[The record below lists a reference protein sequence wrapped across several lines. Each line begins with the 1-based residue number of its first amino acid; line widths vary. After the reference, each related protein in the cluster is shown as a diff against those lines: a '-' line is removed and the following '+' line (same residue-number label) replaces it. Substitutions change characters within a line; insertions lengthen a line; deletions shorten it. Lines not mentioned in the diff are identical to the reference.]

1 MRQLF
6 IAAASAAAALAL
18 ASCDPTELI
27 VKDNSAL
34 ERITIQ
40 VSNDTPK
47 WEYGEERLFTIVPTP
62 NTATVSE
69 YRLQFSNPDII
80 TMKAGELPN
89 QFKVT
94 AAGEGK
100 LIITASATGH
110 GEIPGQQG
118 SDWVIE
124 KTEAIEFS
132 LQDNRIKPQRPLV
145 TLQMAPMTDIN
156 AKKELAEDTPA
167 TIDDD
172 QELLL
177 TVTSDSERAT
187 YSLRSLD
194 TEVFSVERTGAQSW
208 MFKTK
213 VPGRDFLKL
222 TVTDAEGNPFD
233 YYYLIYSYGHV
244 VMTAEYD
251 PLMGEGG
258 ISIAEHSYPKLT
270 GQVYMA
276 GVIKGWPW
284 NDTNNIV
291 RRDLPT
297 FSGELNFSEEFEHL
311 ALIDAESIQ
320 KEIQNMTV
328 GDGLDKAWFN
338 IHEVKLNYI
347 ITLSNPFIIIT
358 DMIDDSHRSDPLWW
372 NFWIEGAFQQ
382 EGLEPVIML
391 SHDPITF
398 DAGVD
403 GWNEGT
409 EYTIPL

>member
-124 KTEAIEFS
+124 KTEAIEFT

-145 TLQMAPMTDIN
+145 TLYMAPTTNIN

-177 TVTSDSERAT
+177 SVTSDSERAT
-187 YSLRSLD
+187 YSLKSLD
-194 TEVFSVERTGAQSW
+194 NEVFSVERTGAQSW

-213 VPGRDFLKL
+213 TPGRDFLKL
-222 TVTDAEGNPFD
+222 TVTDADGNPFD
-233 YYYLIYSYGHV
+233 YYYLIYSFGHV

-258 ISIAEHSYPKLT
+258 ISIEEHDYPKLT

-284 NDTNNIV
+284 NNTSNIV
-291 RRDLPT
+291 QRDLPT

-347 ITLSNPFIIIT
+347 ITLSNPFIIIA

-372 NFWIEGAFQQ
+372 NFWIESAYQQ

-398 DAGVD
+398 NAGVD

>member
-18 ASCDPTELI
+18 ASCDPTDLI

-213 VPGRDFLKL
+213 TPGRDFLKL
-222 TVTDAEGNPFD
+222 TVMDAEGNPFD

-258 ISIAEHSYPKLT
+258 ISIAEHNYPKLT
-270 GQVYMA
+270 GHVYMA

-347 ITLSNPFIIIT
+347 ITLSNPFIII
-358 DMIDDSHRSDPLWW
+358 DDLIDDSYREEPLWW
-372 NFWIEGAFQQ
+372 NFRIEGALQQ
-382 EGLEPVIML
+382 EGVEPVIML
-391 SHDPITF
+391 SHDPIGF
-398 DAGVD
+398 DASVD
-403 GWNEGT
+403 GWQDGT
-409 EYTIPL
+409 QYDLPL

>member
-6 IAAASAAAALAL
+6 IAAASAAAALTL
-18 ASCDPTELI
+18 ISCDPPILDI
-27 VKDNSAL
+27 KDNSAL
-34 ERITIQ
+34 EKVVLQ

-47 WEYGEERLFTIVPTP
+47 WEFGEERTITIAPYP
-62 NTATVSE
+62 ATAICEKFS
-69 YRLQFSNPDII
+69 LSLSNPDII
-80 TMKAGELPN
+80 SVRDGELPN
-89 QFKVT
+89 QFKLT
-94 AAGEGK
+94 SNSEGK
-100 LIITASATGH
+100 IIITGYAIGH
-110 GEIPGQQG
+110 NDEGPVEK
-118 SDWVIE
+118 SDYL
-124 KTEAIEFS
+124 EFT
-132 LQDNRIKPQRPLV
+132 LVDNRVKPQRPLV

-156 AKKELAEDTPA
+156 AKKELAEDTPT

-172 QELLL
+172 QGLLL
-177 TVTSDSERAT
+177 TVSSDSERAT

-213 VPGRDFLKL
+213 IPGRDFLKL

-258 ISIAEHSYPKLT
+258 ISIAEHNYPKLT

-291 RRDLPT
+291 ERELPT
-297 FSGELNFSEEFEHL
+297 YSGELNFSEEFEHL

-320 KEIQNMTV
+320 KEIQSMTV

-347 ITLSNPFIIIT
+347 ITLSNPFIIIA

-372 NFWIEGAFQQ
+372 NFWIESAYQQ

-398 DAGVD
+398 NAGVD
-403 GWNEGT
+403 GWNDGT
-409 EYTIPL
+409 EYNIPL

>member
-1 MRQLF
+1 MRQLL
-6 IAAASAAAALAL
+6 IAAAGAAAALAL
-18 ASCDPTELI
+18 ISCDPTELL

-34 ERITIQ
+34 ERITIE
-40 VSNDTPK
+40 VSNDNPK
-47 WEYGEERLFTIVPTP
+47 WEFGEERTFTIVPYP
-62 NTATVSE
+62 NTATCTDFS
-69 YRLQFSNPDII
+69 LKFSNPEIV
-80 TMKAGELPN
+80 TCRQGEVPN
-89 QFKVT
+89 RFLVT

-100 LIITASATGH
+100 IIITASASGH

-118 SDWVIE
+118 DWVVE
-124 KTEAIEFS
+124 KTETMEFT
-132 LQDNRIKPQRPLV
+132 LQDTRVKPQRPLV
-145 TLQMAPMTDIN
+145 TLMMAVNTDIN
-156 AKKELAEDTPA
+156 QKKELAEDTPA
-167 TIDDD
+167 TIADS

-177 TVTSDSERAT
+177 TVSSDSERAT
-187 YSLRSLD
+187 YSLKSLD
-194 TEVFSVERTGAQSW
+194 NEVFSVERTGAQSW

-213 VPGRDFLKL
+213 TPGRDFLKL
-222 TVTDAEGNPFD
+222 TVTDADGNPFD
-233 YYYLIYSYGHV
+233 YYYLIYSFGHV

-258 ISIAEHSYPKLT
+258 ISIEEHDYPKLT

-284 NDTNNIV
+284 NDTNNIIE
-291 RRDLPT
+291 RELPT
-297 FSGELNFSEEFEHL
+297 FSGELNFSEEHEHL
-311 ALIDAESIQ
+311 ALIDTEAIQ
-320 KEIQNMTV
+320 KEIQAMKA
-328 GDGLDKAWFN
+328 GEGLNEAWFN

-347 ITLSNPFIIIT
+347 ITLSNPFIIIS
-358 DMIDDSHRSDPLWW
+358 DMIDDNHRSEPLWW

-398 DAGVD
+398 NAGVN